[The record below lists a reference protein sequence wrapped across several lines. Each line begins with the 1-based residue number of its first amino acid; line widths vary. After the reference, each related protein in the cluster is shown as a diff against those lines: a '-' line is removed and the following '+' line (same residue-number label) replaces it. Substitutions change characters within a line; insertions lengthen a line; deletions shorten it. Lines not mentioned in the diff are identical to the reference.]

1 MEEILNKIVILIKE
15 CGELIANANREDIDI
30 ENKEGIGNYVTN
42 YDTLIQQKIKEGLKT
57 IMPEASF
64 MGEEGNDNKVYES
77 EYIFVV
83 DPIDGTANFARDL
96 KLSAIS
102 IGLLK
107 NNKPYLGVC
116 YIPYVDELYTAI
128 EGNGAYL
135 NGKRIHVSNKLL
147 KDGIVYSGCAPYY
160 GELRTRSLENTVSFA
175 SNASDFR
182 RAGSAVIEMCSIAA
196 GKAEVYFELKIQ
208 PWDFCGASIIVLE
221 AGGKLSTIDGNEIDY
236 LHPSSVL
243 ASNGQEDYF
252 KYVK

>member
-1 MEEILNKIVILIKE
+1 MDDILDRIELLARE
-15 CGELIANANREDIDI
+15 CGQILLDANRDDIDI
-30 ENKEGIGNYVTN
+30 DTKEGIGNYVTN
-42 YDTLIQQKIKEGLKT
+42 YDTLIQEKIKKELAV

-64 MGEEGNDNKVYES
+64 MGEEGNDNHISES

-116 YIPYVDELYTAI
+116 YLPYVNELYKAVK
-128 EGNGAYL
+128 GNGAYL
-135 NGKRIHVSNKLL
+135 NNKRIHVSNKLL
-147 KDGIVYSGCAPYY
+147 KEGIVYSGCAPYY
-160 GELRTRSLENTVSFA
+160 GELRERSLMNTVSFA
-175 SNASDFR
+175 TGASDFR
-182 RAGSAVIEMCSIAA
+182 RAGSAVIELCSVAA

-208 PWDFCGASIIVLE
+208 PWDFCGASIIVKE
-221 AGGKLSTIDGNEIDY
+221 AGGTLTTIDGDEIDY

-243 ASNGQEDYF
+243 ASNGMEDYS